1 MPPSLFCNASIPE
14 RLRESYYQHH
24 QGMIDKRSESN
35 ISTYESK
42 KAAVRSHIGS
52 RTAACLLIFYSFL
65 SLGVRTTP
73 DHKSGRAHLQNVAS
87 RWAKLKFLKIEFLQ
101 LFHSKSGALY
111 VKTPHFRAAFS
122 ALHLS
127 STHFGA
133 GGVTRTHDLLITNQL
148 LYRLSYTSI
157 FLTACTFYH
166 MSPGM
171 STKKFD
177 DYYLFSCMKKCC
189 IPAQIVDFLRFMSVV
204 QNLH

>member
-1 MPPSLFCNASIPE
+1 
-14 RLRESYYQHH
+14 
-24 QGMIDKRSESN
+24 MIDKRSESN
-35 ISTYESK
+35 ISTNETK

-52 RTAACLLIFYSFL
+52 RTAACLLILYSFL

-87 RWAKLKFLKIEFLQ
+87 RLAKLKFWKIEFLQ

-133 GGVTRTHDLLITNQL
+133 AGQIRTADLILTNCRRAFQPLLFKAFRQFFVQKGRGRSLFIPLFPSMCFPVWVTVWVKQTPLRQRSRGQASPSYFVLPF
-148 LYRLSYTSI
+148 LS
-157 FLTACTFYH
+157 H
-166 MSPGM
+166 
-171 STKKFD
+171 
-177 DYYLFSCMKKCC
+177 
-189 IPAQIVDFLRFMSVV
+189 
-204 QNLH
+204 N